1 MQGHCC
7 AFGLKKGVNAVQKK
21 RSAGVLMSVSAL
33 PSEFGIGGFGHECLD
48 FIRFVA
54 ECGFSAWQVLP
65 FNPVDF
71 GNSPYASC
79 SAFAGNY
86 LYIDPVFLQKEGYL
100 THDEVAQLRY
110 SGSPY
115 TVDYE
120 FVKTSKLKML
130 QLAFNRAGTRLA
142 LALQQFSVKN
152 PWAED
157 YALYQVLKSRYDG
170 KPWTEWNSEHSD
182 YNRAAGLKN
191 SLYPEM
197 LFYLFEQY
205 IFYKQWADVKQFA
218 EKMQIKII
226 GDMPV
231 YVALDSVDVWKD
243 PQLFMLGEDF
253 KPTEVS
259 GVPPDAF
266 SAEGQLWN
274 NPIYRWQAHAKTG
287 YAWWCSRVGGALA
300 LYDSVRIDHFRAFAS
315 YWSVPAGCATAKAG
329 QWCKGPG
336 KALFDQLFQ
345 HFSKNQIIAED
356 LGAYGRDVVEL
367 LEYCQIP
374 GMRVVQFGFSG
385 ENSPHLPHNYEPN
398 CVAYLG
404 THDNNTL
411 LGWLWELD
419 DATRCRVLQYCGF
432 TGENWG
438 EGGYYSPSCRK
449 IIETVWRSGAG
460 TVIIAFQ
467 DLCGFGCDA
476 RMNIPGVP
484 EKNWRFR
491 TTAETIERVDKS
503 YFRQINQLFFRN
515 AD

>member
-1 MQGHCC
+1 MKQG
-7 AFGLKKGVNAVQKK
+7 K

-33 PSEFGIGGFGHECLD
+33 PGPFGIGGFGQESRD
-48 FIRFVA
+48 FISFVA
-54 ECGFSAWQVLP
+54 ACGFSAWQVLP

-86 LYIDPVFLQKEGYL
+86 LYIDPVQLQSSGYL
-100 THDEVAQLRY
+100 TAPEVEKLRY

-120 FVKTSKLKML
+120 FVKQSKLQML
-130 QLAFNRAGTRLA
+130 QTAFNRAGPKLA
-142 LALQQFSVKN
+142 LALQAFSANN

-157 YALYQVLKSRYDG
+157 YALYRVLKNRYDG
-170 KPWTEWNSEHSD
+170 KPWVEWNPEHRD
-182 YNRAAGLKN
+182 YRQAKELVKD
-191 SLYPEM
+191 LYSEM

-205 IFYKQWADVKQFA
+205 IFYGQWAKVKQYA
-218 EKMQIKII
+218 GEKQVKII

-243 PQLFMLGEDF
+243 PQLFLLGEDY

-266 SAEGQLWN
+266 SKTGQLWN
-274 NPIYRWQAHAKTG
+274 NPIYRWSAHAEMG
-287 YAWWCSRVGGALA
+287 YSWWCSRVGGALT

-315 YWSVPAGCATAKAG
+315 YWSVPAGSSTAING
-329 QWCKGPG
+329 RWCKGPG
-336 KALFDQLFQ
+336 KALFNELFR
-345 HFSKNQIIAED
+345 HFSKSQIIAED
-356 LGAYGRDVVEL
+356 LGAYGKDVAEL
-367 LEYCQIP
+367 LDYCQIP

-385 ENSPHLPHNYEPN
+385 EDSPHLPHNYEPN

-419 DATRCRVLQYCGF
+419 DATRRRVLQYCGF

-449 IIETVWRSGAG
+449 IIETVWRSSAG
-460 TVIIAFQ
+460 LTIIAFQ

-491 TTAETIERVDKS
+491 TTAETIAQVDQNYYS
-503 YFRQINQLFFRN
+503 ALNRLFFRV
-515 AD
+515 